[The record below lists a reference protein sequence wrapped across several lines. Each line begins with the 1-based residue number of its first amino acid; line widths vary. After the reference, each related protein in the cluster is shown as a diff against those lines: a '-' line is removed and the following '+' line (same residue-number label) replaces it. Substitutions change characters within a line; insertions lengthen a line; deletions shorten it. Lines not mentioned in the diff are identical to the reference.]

1 MNNIL
6 EMLEISASKF
16 PEKVAFKDPVT
27 EITYRSLLNES
38 RIVGSCLDIGP
49 TIVFMN
55 KSCKCIVII
64 LGIIQAGGYYSVF
77 DNKLPKSRLEKMANE
92 LQSKTIICDRT
103 LLQEAI
109 DIFGYNA
116 KILIADELTN
126 SSENKDKLLKVRNN
140 HLSSNAL
147 YCNFTSGSTGIP
159 KGVIISHESVI
170 DFIPTF
176 VKTMSLKNNDIF
188 ANQAPLDFDVSIKD
202 IFSTIYLG
210 ATCILIPR
218 EYFTNPT
225 TLMDHIEDANVYIWA
240 VSALVFLST
249 MKALDY
255 KIPAIRKIIYSGEP
269 MPKKHLQRLF
279 TKLPSTQF
287 INVYGPTEVTCNCTY
302 HFISKTDLETELDI
316 IGLPFTNKKVFLMD
330 DSSTEITN
338 PEICGEICVSG
349 ICLAIGYTNGS
360 TESFGYRKTQQNPI
374 ERYYKT
380 GDLGFYSADGLLHF
394 KGRKDFQIKR
404 FGHRIELAEIERTS
418 ENNELIERSCAI
430 YQNEKL
436 YLFYEGD
443 EEEKKLNEF
452 LKEKLP
458 SFMIPN
464 YICKKVKLPIN
475 KNGKIDR
482 IILKQEILNNKFYDK

>member
-1 MNNIL
+1 
-6 EMLEISASKF
+6 MLEISASKF

-176 VKTMSLKNNDIF
+176 VKTMPQTIGMTHLLFQYFLLRNPTIYNTNCSGFLPLKSLKY
-188 ANQAPLDFDVSIKD
+188 DFISCISVSIFPEGMKERVQR
-202 IFSTIYLG
+202 IS
-210 ATCILIPR
+210 
-218 EYFTNPT
+218 
-225 TLMDHIEDANVYIWA
+225 
-240 VSALVFLST
+240 FLS
-249 MKALDY
+249 
-255 KIPAIRKIIYSGEP
+255 
-269 MPKKHLQRLF
+269 
-279 TKLPSTQF
+279 
-287 INVYGPTEVTCNCTY
+287 
-302 HFISKTDLETELDI
+302 
-316 IGLPFTNKKVFLMD
+316 
-330 DSSTEITN
+330 
-338 PEICGEICVSG
+338 
-349 ICLAIGYTNGS
+349 
-360 TESFGYRKTQQNPI
+360 
-374 ERYYKT
+374 
-380 GDLGFYSADGLLHF
+380 
-394 KGRKDFQIKR
+394 
-404 FGHRIELAEIERTS
+404 
-418 ENNELIERSCAI
+418 
-430 YQNEKL
+430 
-436 YLFYEGD
+436 
-443 EEEKKLNEF
+443 
-452 LKEKLP
+452 
-458 SFMIPN
+458 
-464 YICKKVKLPIN
+464 
-475 KNGKIDR
+475 
-482 IILKQEILNNKFYDK
+482 